1 MQRCSERREKSGYL
15 KRMQQPTRS
24 RVPALLQEA
33 RLAGYTKAFVVGVA
47 VFGIAFWW
55 LKHQD
60 GVVTRGAEVMA
71 VLPFTT
77 SGEGAN
83 YLAEGIVDLLAI
95 NLGEIDA
102 IRTANS
108 RIVFRLHRD
117 AGRPGGADL
126 PAALAQARSVDA
138 GSVLTGSVRA
148 RGADLEVSAELHRTD
163 GRQIAEARVKG
174 SASGV
179 LALVDDL
186 SEALIRDL
194 WRSREAVPG
203 FDVSSVTTS
212 NVQALSHYLRGEAL
226 FRRGQ
231 WRAAASAF
239 TRAVRADTTFALA
252 YSRLSDT
259 YGWADGIFTESATF
273 NTEAAHRFAERLPTR
288 QRRLVMARWQA
299 GRDVSDRAT
308 ADSLRALLARYPDDL
323 EALHLLAEIGFHQ
336 RPLYASG
343 LEDLTEP
350 VERLLALDSTMT
362 AGLIHPIES
371 ALQFGDQARFERYLG
386 MAEATGLRRGSD
398 FRRVGTALWHA
409 SETREAVARELMAD
423 VGSTLTYAVGSYRVD
438 VGSPADFR
446 GGLDAVIPLLPAERA
461 TSLWSVRAFLLTSTG
476 RMAAAADTARLDVV
490 PASVI
495 RAHLT
500 DYPAVAGFINA
511 AEVTRGLETRVTGG
525 AAAAASSLRWET
537 RFSQAVGYLAAG
549 DTQRGE
555 AALDELEGD
564 DPPTELESVGPGLLV
579 ASRGWVLLLRGDT
592 AAAIERMQSGLTQAG
607 RWTPAGVNTD
617 PSDAI
622 GGLGTGAALAFR
634 LVAAMASWA
643 PTAEQGRRLLRNVL
657 WPDFHYEVLR
667 HYELGRALEQAG
679 ERERAR
685 ESYNRFLRLLEGA
698 DEGLLVEDEMAR
710 AREASARLVE
720 TLW

>member
-1 MQRCSERREKSGYL
+1 M
-15 KRMQQPTRS
+15 
-24 RVPALLQEA
+24 
-33 RLAGYTKAFVVGVA
+33 AGYNKAIVVGVA
-47 VFGIAFWW
+47 LFGMVLWW
-55 LKHQD
+55 LKPRD
-60 GVVTRGAEVMA
+60 RVVTRGAEVIA

-77 SGEGAN
+77 SGRGAN

-95 NLGEIDA
+95 NLGEVDA

-126 PAALAQARSVDA
+126 PAALALARSVGA
-138 GSVLTGSVRA
+138 GSVLTGSVTA
-148 RGADLEVSAELHRTD
+148 RGADLELSAELHRTD
-163 GRQIAEARVKG
+163 GWRIAEAWVEG

-186 SEALIRDL
+186 SEVLIGDL
-194 WRSREAVPG
+194 WRSREPVPG
-203 FDVSSVTTS
+203 FDVGGVTTS
-212 NVQALSHYLRGEAL
+212 SFQALSHYLRGEAL

-231 WRAAASAF
+231 WGAAAGAF

-259 YGWADGIFTESATF
+259 YGWADGTFTERATL
-273 NTEAAHRFAERLPTR
+273 NAEAAHRLAERLPAR

-299 GRDVSDRAT
+299 GRDVSDRAP
-308 ADSLRALLARYPDDL
+308 ADSLRAILARFPDDL

-336 RPLYASG
+336 RPRYALG
-343 LEDLTEP
+343 LEELAEP

-362 AGLIHPIES
+362 AGLIHPIEA

-386 MAEATGLRRGSD
+386 LAEATGLRRGSD
-398 FRRVGTALWHA
+398 FRRVGTALWLTP
-409 SETREAVARELMAD
+409 ETRGAVARELMAD
-423 VGSTLTYAVGSYRVD
+423 VGSAFTYTVGSYRVD
-438 VGSPADFR
+438 VGRPADFR
-446 GGLDAVIPLLPAERA
+446 GGLEAVIPLVPAERKEA
-461 TSLWSVRAFLLTSTG
+461 LWSVRTLLLTSTG
-476 RMAAAADTARLDVV
+476 RMAAAADTVRLDVV
-490 PASVI
+490 PPSVI

-500 DYPAVAGFINA
+500 DYPAVAGFIAA
-511 AEVTRGLETRVTGG
+511 AEVTRGLQTRVTDGT
-525 AAAAASSLRWET
+525 ADADSSLRWET
-537 RFSQAVGYLAAG
+537 RFSQVVGHLAAG
-549 DTQRGE
+549 DTERGE
-555 AALDELEGD
+555 AALDELQAD
-564 DPPTELESVGPGLLV
+564 DPPAELESVGPGLLE

-592 AAAIERMQSGLTQAG
+592 ASAIERMQSGLTQAG

-679 ERERAR
+679 KTKQAR
-685 ESYNRFLRLLEGA
+685 EAYDRFLGLLEGA
-698 DEGLLVEDEMAR
+698 DEGLLVEDELAR
-710 AREASARLVE
+710 AREASARLAG
-720 TLW
+720 

>member
-1 MQRCSERREKSGYL
+1 M
-15 KRMQQPTRS
+15 
-24 RVPALLQEA
+24 
-33 RLAGYTKAFVVGVA
+33 RLPRTAGYNKAIVVGLA
-47 VFGIAFWW
+47 LFGMVLWW
-55 LKHQD
+55 LKPRD

-77 SGEGAN
+77 SGDGTN
-83 YLAEGIVDLLAI
+83 YLAEGIVDLVAI
-95 NLGEIDA
+95 NLGQVDA

-126 PAALAQARSVDA
+126 PAALALARSVGA
-138 GSVLTGSVRA
+138 GSVLTGSVTA
-148 RGADLEVSAELHRTD
+148 RGADLELSAELHRTD
-163 GRQIAEARVKG
+163 GWRIAEARVEG
-174 SASGV
+174 SASGL

-186 SEALIRDL
+186 SEVLIGDL
-194 WRSREAVPG
+194 WRSREPVPA
-203 FDVSSVTTS
+203 FDVGGVTTS
-212 NVQALSHYLRGEAL
+212 SLQALSHYLRGEAL

-231 WRAAASAF
+231 WGAAAGAF

-259 YGWADGIFTESATF
+259 YGWADGTFTERATL
-273 NTEAAHRFAERLPTR
+273 NAEAAHRLAERLPAR

-299 GRDVSDRAT
+299 GRDVSERAP
-308 ADSLRALLARYPDDL
+308 ADSLRAILARFPDDL

-336 RPLYASG
+336 RPRYALG
-343 LEDLTEP
+343 LEELAEP

-362 AGLIHPIES
+362 AGLIHPIEA

-386 MAEATGLRRGSD
+386 LAEATGLRRGSD
-398 FRRVGTALWHA
+398 FRRVGTALWLTP
-409 SETREAVARELMAD
+409 ETRGAVARELMAD
-423 VGSTLTYAVGSYRVD
+423 VGSAFTYAVGSYRVD

-446 GGLDAVIPLLPAERA
+446 DGLEAVIPLVPAERKE
-461 TSLWSVRAFLLTSTG
+461 TLWSVRTLLLTSTG
-476 RMAAAADTARLDVV
+476 RMVAAADTVRLDVV
-490 PASVI
+490 PPSVI

-500 DYPAVAGFINA
+500 DYPAVAGFIAA
-511 AEVTRGLETRVTGG
+511 AEVTRGLQTRVTGG
-525 AAAAASSLRWET
+525 LRTLETGGAADGDSSLRWET
-537 RFSQAVGYLAAG
+537 SFSQVVGHLAAG
-549 DTQRGE
+549 DPERGE
-555 AALDELEGD
+555 AALDELQAD
-564 DPPTELESVGPGLLV
+564 DPPTELESVGPGLLE

-592 AAAIERMQSGLTQAG
+592 ASAIERMQSGLTQAG

-667 HYELGRALEQAG
+667 HYELGRALGQAG
-679 ERERAR
+679 ETKQAR
-685 ESYNRFLRLLEGA
+685 ESYDRFLRLLEGA

-710 AREASARLVE
+710 AREASARLAG
-720 TLW
+720 

>member
-15 KRMQQPTRS
+15 RRMQQPTRS

-33 RLAGYTKAFVVGVA
+33 RLAGYTKAFVVVVA

-55 LKHQD
+55 LKPQD

-77 SGEGAN
+77 SGEGTN

-95 NLGEIDA
+95 NLGEVDA

-108 RIVFRLHRD
+108 RIVLRFHREAD
-117 AGRPGGADL
+117 RPGGADL
-126 PAALAQARSVDA
+126 PAAVALARSVGA
-138 GSVLTGSVRA
+138 GSVLTGSVTG
-148 RGADLEVSAELHRTD
+148 RGADLELSAELHLTA
-163 GRQIAEARVKG
+163 GRRIAAALVEG
-174 SASGV
+174 SASDV

-186 SEALIRDL
+186 SEALIGDL
-194 WRSREAVPG
+194 WRSREPMPG
-203 FDVSSVTTS
+203 FDVGGVTTMS
-212 NVQALSHYLRGEAL
+212 FQALRHYLRGEAL

-231 WRAAASAF
+231 WRAAAGAF

-259 YGWADGIFTESATF
+259 YGWADGIFTERATLHS
-273 NTEAAHRFAERLPTR
+273 EAAHRLAERLPAR

-299 GRDVSDRAT
+299 GRDMSDRAP
-308 ADSLRALLARYPDDL
+308 ADSLRALLASYPDDL

-336 RPLYASG
+336 RPLYALG

-386 MAEATGLRRGSD
+386 MAEATGLRRGPD
-398 FRRVGTALWHA
+398 FRRIGTALWHA
-409 SETREAVARELMAD
+409 SETRGAVARELMAD
-423 VGSTLTYAVGSYRVD
+423 VGSAFTYAVGSYRVD

-446 GGLDAVIPLLPAERA
+446 GGLEAVIPLVPAERKE
-461 TSLWSVRAFLLTSTG
+461 SLWSVRTLLLTSTG

-490 PASVI
+490 PPSVI

-500 DYPAVAGFINA
+500 DYPAVAGFIA
-511 AEVTRGLETRVTGG
+511 PAEVKRGLEARVTDG
-525 AAAAASSLRWET
+525 AADADSLPRWET
-537 RFSQAVGYLAAG
+537 RFSQAVGHLAAG

-564 DPPTELESVGPGLLV
+564 DPPIELESVGPGLLV

-617 PSDAI
+617 PSDAM

-685 ESYNRFLRLLEGA
+685 ESYDRFLRLLEGA

-710 AREASARLVE
+710 ARDASARLVK